1 MPKPDISD
9 PYNPQHEQQFKSNPP
24 TDTTPLDEAME
35 YWQKYEE
42 LYGTPR
48 DSNARYLMKTFLR
61 CKKEIKLLRGTL
73 QFLGIKDINDHLS

>member
-9 PYNPQHEQQFKSNPP
+9 PYDPQHEQQFKSNPP

-42 LYGTPR
+42 LYGAPR

-61 CKKEIKLLRGTL
+61 CKKEIELLRGTL